1 MYIQGRS
8 SKLILEV
15 QDFYTVMAT
24 KVQSHPI
31 DTAELQEG
39 FRIDSSER
47 QVTETSSLWSPLVWR
62 DVLRYLRDLLLRN
75 VTVGEFLWGLSIG
88 LMKEIQRSRGR
99 IEYPEEDK
107 IIIFSGYEQNFLL
120 QQSADDR
127 GDDSPCRLNVSAPDV
142 LFIQL
147 RAAARTLANELE
159 RAEIISSVEQLEK
172 SKGTP
177 DFLQAYQT
185 FIASIAAH
193 RRAFGSFVPSLTKM
207 LSENEPAGL

>member
-1 MYIQGRS
+1 M
-8 SKLILEV
+8 
-15 QDFYTVMAT
+15 
-24 KVQSHPI
+24 
-31 DTAELQEG
+31 
-39 FRIDSSER
+39 
-47 QVTETSSLWSPLVWR
+47 
-62 DVLRYLRDLLLRN
+62 RYLRDLLLRN

-88 LMKEIQRSRGR
+88 LRKEIQRSRGR
-99 IEYPEEDK
+99 IGYPQGDK

-120 QQSADDR
+120 QQGADER
-127 GDDSPCRLNVSAPDV
+127 GGDSPCRLNVSAPDV

-147 RAAARTLANELE
+147 RAAARTLADELD
-159 RAEIISSVEQLEK
+159 RAEIISSVEQLER